1 MTRRLLITGA
11 TGKQGGALISALN
24 SKSSIS
30 NNPSFEIFAVT
41 RNAASPSAK
50 RLAAMPNVT
59 VIQANVSNP
68 TALFAQLPTPI
79 WGLFAVPMMTAG
91 HVKEELHGKAL
102 TAAAVAAGVQHI
114 VFTSTDRGG
123 QIASEGNP
131 TSVPH
136 FASKFRIEEDI
147 KAIAGAATTPKK
159 DGSSLTYT
167 FLRPVAFFENLSND
181 FFGRCFPAMWRLNG
195 ADKPMQFIA
204 TSDIGR
210 IAAAAFAAHDSPE
223 YKNKAISLAGDSLS
237 LNEASRIFREETG
250 LHGGLPETYA
260 WLGGAIRFAVAD
272 LRAMFKW
279 IDQKGF
285 GVDVP
290 DLRQRYPHLKGF
302 RAWVREDSAWKK

>member
-1 MTRRLLITGA
+1 MTRRLVITGA

-24 SKSSIS
+24 SRSSIS
-30 NNPSFEIFAVT
+30 NNPSFEIYAIT

-59 VIQANVSNP
+59 VIQANLSNP
-68 TALFAQLPTPI
+68 TALFAQLPTPT
-79 WGLFAVPMMTAG
+79 WGVFAVPMMTAG
-91 HVKEELHGKAL
+91 HVKEKLHGKAL
-102 TAAAVAAGVQHI
+102 IAAAVDAGVQHI

-136 FASKFRIEEDI
+136 FASKFRTEEDI
-147 KAIAGAATTPKK
+147 KATAAATTSQN

-210 IAAAAFAAHDSPE
+210 IGAAAFAAHDSPE

-250 LHGGLPETYA
+250 LHGGLLETYA
-260 WLGGAIRFAVAD
+260 WLGGAVRFAVAD
-272 LRAMFKW
+272 LRAMFK
-279 IDQKGF
+279 
-285 GVDVP
+285 
-290 DLRQRYPHLKGF
+290 
-302 RAWVREDSAWKK
+302 